1 MLMLYALV
9 SCVNWRSKR
18 LGICGGAQV
27 RPDQAPSDCHV
38 GLIAAGAFLH
48 LL

>member
-1 MLMLYALV
+1 MQVFNMIMLYALV

-27 RPDQAPSDCHV
+27 RPDPA
-38 GLIAAGAFLH
+38 L
-48 LL
+48 